1 MDVPSAAPFRTL
13 PWRVIVPVK
22 DARIGK
28 SRLAATVPGAGE
40 QLRRAIAEDTV
51 AAVVEAV
58 GPEATVVVTSDPVL
72 GPRWSGQGVTVC
84 PDPAGGLN
92 AAIALGLRVAAE
104 GAPEGAAERAIVA
117 RETPGAAPRLAA
129 LLGDLPALRPTDLL
143 EALAEAS
150 THSQCFVPDQ
160 QETGTVLRCGPAF
173 TPRFGPGSA
182 SAHEADGA
190 VRLSL
195 DLPRLRTDV
204 DDRESLLR
212 AEGLGVGPH
221 TQSALHRLGL
231 G

>member
-1 MDVPSAAPFRTL
+1 MDVPSAAPLLTW

-51 AAVVEAV
+51 AAVVQAV
-58 GPEATVVVTSDPVL
+58 GPQATVVVTSDPVL
-72 GPRWSGQGVTVC
+72 GPRWSSQGVTVC

-104 GAPEGAAERAIVA
+104 GAAERAAVA
-117 RETPGAAPRLAA
+117 REAPGAAPRLAA
-129 LLGDLPALRPTDLL
+129 LLGDLPALQPADLL

-150 THSQCFVPDQ
+150 THSQSFVPDQ
-160 QETGTVLRCGPAF
+160 QGTGTVLRCGPAF
-173 TPRFGPGSA
+173 TPRFGPASA
-182 SAHEADGA
+182 AAHEADGA
-190 VRLSL
+190 VRLPL
-195 DLPRLRTDV
+195 ELPRLRTDV

-212 AEGLGVGPH
+212 AGALGVGPH
-221 TQSALHRLGL
+221 TQSALNRLGL